1 VDGISDLLAGIHWG
15 ELTSNLADRVL
26 AMENLFLLWLS
37 YPIVKT
43 LHEFGHAYTVKHWG
57 GEVHEMGIMLL
68 VFMPVPYVDATGKI

>member
-1 VDGISDLLAGIHWG
+1 
-15 ELTSNLADRVL
+15 
-26 AMENLFLLWLS
+26 MENLFLLWLS